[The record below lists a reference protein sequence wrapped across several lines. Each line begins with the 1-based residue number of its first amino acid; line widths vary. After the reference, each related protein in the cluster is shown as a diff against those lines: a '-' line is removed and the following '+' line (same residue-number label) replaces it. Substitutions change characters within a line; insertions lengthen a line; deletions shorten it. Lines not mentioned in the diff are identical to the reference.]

1 MRACLLVRR
10 LMNLFCW
17 DTDEYFQI
25 MIFSQEFNKNWK
37 KEDYVQSWLMPG
49 VQVLVRV
56 EDVMIIWGD
65 QIYAR
70 VSIGSPKV
78 RDRTNL

>member
-25 MIFSQEFNKNWK
+25 MIFSQEFNKN
-37 KEDYVQSWLMPG
+37 
-49 VQVLVRV
+49 
-56 EDVMIIWGD
+56 
-65 QIYAR
+65 
-70 VSIGSPKV
+70 
-78 RDRTNL
+78 